1 MNNCWGKGNLS
12 FEEMRGR
19 SYLFANSC
27 FVLVNKIDT
36 SDIHLVCIELMSHA
50 PKILRLIDGIE
61 NESDLS
67 KFKSALLLA
76 KSESHFSV
84 LGLIELYR
92 DSEHK
97 TEIDKAVQ
105 VGQDLINRYS
115 DLIKLRSEF

>member
-1 MNNCWGKGNLS
+1 
-12 FEEMRGR
+12 
-19 SYLFANSC
+19 
-27 FVLVNKIDT
+27 
-36 SDIHLVCIELMSHA
+36 MSHA

>member
-1 MNNCWGKGNLS
+1 MNNYWGIGNLS
-12 FEEMRGR
+12 FEELRDH

-36 SDIHLVCIELMSHA
+36 SGIHAVCIELMSHA

-67 KFKSALLLA
+67 KFKSALISA
-76 KSESHFSV
+76 KSEAHFSV

-92 DSEHK
+92 DSEYK
-97 TEIDKAVQ
+97 IEIDKV
-105 VGQDLINRYS
+105 VPLIELES
-115 DLIKLRSEF
+115 LELLFV